1 MTADLLHSGLHAYIL
16 KGGGE
21 AALDAARHLAMGYLC
36 ASDEAPCGS
45 CPSCKLFL
53 SGEGRGENHP
63 DYVEIAPSKKT
74 SKASIKK
81 ERIEEVLRAAA
92 MTDYAGGGKV
102 FVFSDFDTTTVEGQN
117 ALLKVLEE
125 PPAKT
130 RFLLLSESPEKIL
143 PTVRSRAG
151 FLDLKSE
158 EALYDPERRHKSY
171 RLVEK
176 VLSRPEE
183 VFLARGFFEEE
194 KDHLPEIFDHFL
206 AYFRDMAVYYETGDE
221 NAIINKDY
229 RVPIAGQS
237 QIVGMRVYDIIDA
250 LYRARRY
257 VEMNVN
263 KSFAFE
269 WLLLT
274 MGGQWI

>member
-1 MTADLLHSGLHAYIL
+1 MTADLARSGLHAYIL
-16 KGGGE
+16 KGAGAG
-21 AALDAARHLAMGYLC
+21 ALEQARQLAMAYLC
-36 ASDEAPCGS
+36 TGEEAPCGC

-81 ERIEEVLRAAA
+81 ERIEGVLKTAA

-102 FVFSDFDTTTVEGQN
+102 FVFVDFDATTVEGQN

-125 PPAKT
+125 PPEKT

-151 FLDLKSE
+151 FLDLKSDG
-158 EALYDPERRHKSY
+158 AVYDSERRHRCY

-183 VFLARGFFEEE
+183 VFLARFFFDEE

-206 AYFRDMAVYYETGDE
+206 AYFRDMAVFYETGDE
-221 NAIINKDY
+221 GRIANKDY
-229 RVPIAGQS
+229 RVPIARQS
-237 QIVGMRVYDIIDA
+237 EPVGMRVYAIIDGI
-250 LYRARRY
+250 YRTRRY

-274 MGGQWI
+274 MGGHGI

>member
-1 MTADLLHSGLHAYIL
+1 MTADLFQSALHAYIL
-16 KGGGE
+16 QGGGE
-21 AALDAARHLAMGYLC
+21 AALEKARHLAMGFLC
-36 ASDEAPCGS
+36 ASEEAPCGS

-81 ERIEEVLRAAA
+81 ERIEEVLKTAA

-102 FVFSDFDTTTVEGQN
+102 FVFVDFDTTTVEGQN

-125 PPAKT
+125 PPEKT
-130 RFLLLSESPEKIL
+130 CFLLLSESPEKIL

-151 FLDLKSE
+151 FLDLKSDGP
-158 EALYDPERRHKSY
+158 AYDPERRHRSY

-176 VLSRPEE
+176 VLSQPEE
-183 VFLARGFFEEE
+183 VFLARTFFEEE
-194 KDHLPEIFDHFL
+194 KEHLPEIFDHFL
-206 AYFRDMAVYYETGDE
+206 AYFRDMAVFYETGDE
-221 NAIINKDY
+221 NRIENRDY
-229 RVPIAGQS
+229 RVPIARQS
-237 QIVGMRVYDIIDA
+237 QMVGMRVYDIIDA
-250 LYRARRY
+250 IYRARCY

-274 MGGQWI
+274 MGG

>member
-1 MTADLLHSGLHAYIL
+1 MTAELVTSGLHAYIL
-16 KGGGE
+16 KGAGE
-21 AALDAARHLAMGYLC
+21 EALKQARHLAMAYLC
-36 ASDEAPCGS
+36 TGEEAPCGR
-45 CPSCKLFL
+45 CPSCRLFS

-74 SKASIKK
+74 SRASIKK
-81 ERIEEVLRAAA
+81 ERIEGVLKAAA

-102 FVFSDFDTTTVEGQN
+102 FVFVDFDTTTAEGQN

-125 PPAKT
+125 PPEKT

-151 FLDLKSE
+151 FIDLKSDGMID
-158 EALYDPERRHKSY
+158 DPERRHRSY

-183 VFLARGFFEEE
+183 MFFARGFFEEE
-194 KDHLPEIFDHFL
+194 KDHLPEIFDYFL
-206 AYFRDMAVYYETGDE
+206 AYFRDMAVFFETGDE
-221 NAIINKDY
+221 NAIVNRDY
-229 RVPIAGQS
+229 RVPIARQS
-237 QIVGMRVYDIIDA
+237 QLVGMRVYEIIDGI
-250 LYRARRY
+250 YRTRRY

-274 MGGQWI
+274 MGGHGI

>member
-1 MTADLLHSGLHAYIL
+1 MTAELVTSGLHAYIL
-16 KGGGE
+16 KGAGE
-21 AALDAARHLAMGYLC
+21 EALIQARQLAMAYLC
-36 ASDEAPCGS
+36 TGDEAPCARCSS
-45 CPSCKLFL
+45 CRLFL
-53 SGEGRGENHP
+53 SGGGRGENHP

-74 SKASIKK
+74 SRASIKK
-81 ERIEEVLRAAA
+81 ERIEGVLKTAA

-102 FVFSDFDTTTVEGQN
+102 FVFVDFDTTTAEGQN

-125 PPAKT
+125 PPEKT

-151 FLDLKSE
+151 FIDLKSDGMID
-158 EALYDPERRHKSY
+158 DPERRHRSY

-183 VFLARGFFEEE
+183 VFFARSFFEEE

-206 AYFRDMAVYYETGDE
+206 AYFRDMAVFFETGDE
-221 NAIINKDY
+221 NAIANRDY
-229 RVPIAGQS
+229 RVPIARQS
-237 QIVGMRVYDIIDA
+237 QLVGMRVYEIIDGI
-250 LYRARRY
+250 YRTRRY

-274 MGGQWI
+274 MGGHGI

>member
-1 MTADLLHSGLHAYIL
+1 MTADLFQSALHAYIL
-16 KGGGE
+16 QGRGE
-21 AALDAARHLAMGYLC
+21 AALEKARHLAMGFLC
-36 ASDEAPCGS
+36 AHDEAPCGS

-81 ERIEEVLRAAA
+81 ERIEEVLKTAA

-102 FVFSDFDTTTVEGQN
+102 FVFVDFDTTTVEGQN

-125 PPAKT
+125 PPEKT

-151 FLDLKSE
+151 FLDLKSDGP
-158 EALYDPERRHKSY
+158 AYDPERRHRSY

-176 VLSRPEE
+176 VLSQPEE
-183 VFLARGFFEEE
+183 VFLARTFFEEE
-194 KDHLPEIFDHFL
+194 KEHLPEIFDHFL
-206 AYFRDMAVYYETGDE
+206 AYFRDMAVFYETGDE
-221 NAIINKDY
+221 NRIENRDY
-229 RVPIAGQS
+229 RVPIARQS
-237 QIVGMRVYDIIDA
+237 QMVGMRVYDIIDA
-250 LYRARRY
+250 IYRARRY

-274 MGGQWI
+274 MGGHGI